1 MKSPWD
7 EKTRIVRNEEKK
19 NELALTKDGK
29 KDFFFL
35 AKSPTIYL
43 CISTVAKTDATDIAT
58 NLKPAFSYSL
68 LKGHQVALSI
78 FFVSFHVFKIFVK
91 LV

>member
-1 MKSPWD
+1 MKLESKYCFQSLLSKDLKGLSCSKLQPAWSLKSPWD

-43 CISTVAKTDATDIAT
+43 CKHCCK
-58 NLKPAFSYSL
+58 N
-68 LKGHQVALSI
+68 
-78 FFVSFHVFKIFVK
+78 
-91 LV
+91 

>member
-1 MKSPWD
+1 M
-7 EKTRIVRNEEKK
+7 
-19 NELALTKDGK
+19 
-29 KDFFFL
+29 

-68 LKGHQVALSI
+68 LKGHQVALNFWLFSCI
-78 FFVSFHVFKIFVK
+78 QDFCKIGLNSYGFKLMSDLNNDVPRLDATTEF
-91 LV
+91 